1 MNKEEFNINKR
12 YFRMDS
18 SIKVLI
24 YIIVVLFIAVY
35 ILFNI
40 VLGDAKED
48 KKINENPSSIQER
61 RDALKK
67 MFN

>member
-1 MNKEEFNINKR
+1 
-12 YFRMDS
+12 MDN
-18 SIKVLI
+18 SIKGLI
-24 YIIVVLFIAVY
+24 LIIVVLFIAVY

-48 KKINENPSSIQER
+48 KKINENPSSIQEI

-67 MFN
+67 KFN

>member
-1 MNKEEFNINKR
+1 
-12 YFRMDS
+12 MDN
-18 SIKVLI
+18 SIKGLI
-24 YIIVVLFIAVY
+24 LIIVVLFIVVY
-35 ILFNI
+35 IFFNI

>member
-1 MNKEEFNINKR
+1 
-12 YFRMDS
+12 MDS

-40 VLGDAKED
+40 ILGNDTKD
-48 KKINENPSSIQER
+48 KKKINENPSSIQER

>member
-1 MNKEEFNINKR
+1 
-12 YFRMDS
+12 MDN
-18 SIKVLI
+18 SIKGLI
-24 YIIVVLFIAVY
+24 LIIVVLFIAVY

-40 VLGDAKED
+40 VLGDEKED

>member
-1 MNKEEFNINKR
+1 
-12 YFRMDS
+12 MDN
-18 SIKVLI
+18 SIKGLI
-24 YIIVVLFIAVY
+24 LIIVVLFIAVY

-40 VLGDAKED
+40 VLGDAIEE

>member
-1 MNKEEFNINKR
+1 
-12 YFRMDS
+12 MDS

-24 YIIVVLFIAVY
+24 YIIVVLFITVY

-40 VLGDAKED
+40 ILGNDTKD
-48 KKINENPSSIQER
+48 KKKINENPSSIQER

>member
-1 MNKEEFNINKR
+1 
-12 YFRMDS
+12 MDNY
-18 SIKVLI
+18 IKGLI
-24 YIIVVLFIAVY
+24 VIIVVLFIAVY
-35 ILFNI
+35 ILFNV
-40 VLGDAKED
+40 VLENDAKED

>member
-1 MNKEEFNINKR
+1 
-12 YFRMDS
+12 MDN
-18 SIKVLI
+18 SIKGLI
-24 YIIVVLFIAVY
+24 LIIVVLFIAVY

-40 VLGDAKED
+40 VLGDAKEE
-48 KKINENPSSIQER
+48 KKINEKPSSIQER

>member
-1 MNKEEFNINKR
+1 
-12 YFRMDS
+12 MDS

-40 VLGDAKED
+40 ILGNNTKDK

>member
-1 MNKEEFNINKR
+1 
-12 YFRMDS
+12 MDN
-18 SIKVLI
+18 SIKGLI
-24 YIIVVLFIAVY
+24 LIIVVLFVAVF
-35 ILFNI
+35 ILFNV
-40 VLGDAKED
+40 VLGDKKED

>member
-1 MNKEEFNINKR
+1 
-12 YFRMDS
+12 MDS

-40 VLGDAKED
+40 VLGDVKED
-48 KKINENPSSIQER
+48 KKINESPSSIQER